1 MTKIHSGDKVI
12 HNTATANQGNVCL
25 GDTAP
30 VFGPIK
36 IRAGDKVIRD
46 TSTIN
51 VGKIHLG
58 DTAPVFSPKK

>member
-1 MTKIHSGDKVI
+1 MTKIHAGDKVI
-12 HNTATANQGNVCL
+12 RNTATANQDKVRL

-36 IRAGDKVIRD
+36 IHAGDKVTRD

-51 VGKIHLG
+51 GGRVHLG

>member
-1 MTKIHSGDKVI
+1 MTKIRAGDKVI
-12 HNTATANQGNVCL
+12 RDTATANQAKVRL

-46 TSTIN
+46 AATANQGN
-51 VGKIHLG
+51 VHLG
-58 DTAPVFSPKK
+58 DTAPIFSPKK

>member
-1 MTKIHSGDKVI
+1 MTKIHAGDKVI
-12 HNTATANQGNVCL
+12 RNTATANQGKVRL

-51 VGKIHLG
+51 FGKIHLG

>member
-1 MTKIHSGDKVI
+1 MTKIHPGDKVI
-12 HNTATANQGNVCL
+12 RDIATANQGNVRL

-46 TSTIN
+46 TSTMN
-51 VGKIHLG
+51 AGKIHLG